1 MDQGEESVPAVLFSA
16 VRPRR
21 PDQVKRRFLRG
32 GNINR
37 RYQTL
42 KKKKKKKKKKKDPV
56 PDVPGAIQSGN
67 AVNNTRYKGRNT
79 KKKWWS
85 EGKKKEEKKERE
97 KVDLHTVHLCLTTK
111 RWVEGGPGPAVGRS
125 LCFCRTWTHTL
136 ANTRPG
142 VRKTLV
148 KTHPSPVRP
157 RNTR

>member
-1 MDQGEESVPAVLFSA
+1 MDQWEESVPAVLFSA

-42 KKKKKKKKKKKDPV
+42 KKKKKKKKKKDPV

-79 KKKWWS
+79 KKNGGAKAKKRKK
-85 EGKKKEEKKERE
+85 KKKEKRLTYTPYTCVWRRRGGS
-97 KVDLHTVHLCLTTK
+97 KV
-111 RWVEGGPGPAVGRS
+111 GPGQQWVGAS
-125 LCFCRTWTHTL
+125 VFAGPGHTHLQTL
-136 ANTRPG
+136 G
-142 VRKTLV
+142 QGSEK
-148 KTHPSPVRP
+148 HS
-157 RNTR
+157 